1 MSDRIIVVRE
11 RRRGFGCLS
20 SLVIVAAAG
29 WLFYTLIA
37 DVIADAPERQRA
49 ARDAAE
55 RAAERAADPA
65 IPRPFPDSIPGTIE
79 MQFRRTLRD
88 RLLDPDSY
96 RPHGAPRAM
105 PHPLGRL
112 YIQDYTAL
120 NALGGP
126 AREMSGLLF
135 ATNKAHAAWTY
146 LAPDQLAAELQALVG
161 GPQSP

>member
-37 DVIADAPERQRA
+37 DVIADAPERERA

-55 RAAERAADPA
+55 AAADPA

-88 RLLDPDSY
+88 YLLDPDSY
-96 RPHGAPRAM
+96 RPHGAPRAI

-146 LAPDQLAAELQALVG
+146 LAPDQLAAELQALVA
-161 GPQSP
+161 PHSP